1 MNFVP
6 IFVPTGRASGRNQGY
21 SEAFNKISRR
31 EEYAVGRFLANN
43 EEFRRG
49 VDEGIAQLRAAV
61 GDVDKAVSMDDIDPV
76 GGKWLLSLSYTK
88 ASAEQA
94 PSLRATAKDYV
105 LNTFALGEGAVADSY
120 YEYIGRSDDIAGQF
134 KVGQA
139 LDYIGT
145 LDDQAMYTL
154 GLETAKNSILSGLEE
169 YSTDE
174 EHAWNSLDDEL
185 PDMSRYEQ
193 ECVWTASMEYA
204 GKLLEKVQAGLKSAG
219 TAQQAV
225 LAPAQ
230 PI

>member
-1 MNFVP
+1 MSFVP
-6 IFVPTGRASGRNQGY
+6 ILVPTGRASGRNQGY

-61 GDVDKAVSMDDIDPV
+61 GDVDKAVNISEIEPA
-76 GGKWLLSLSYTK
+76 GGKWRLSLSYTK

-94 PSLRATAKDYV
+94 PPLREAAKDYV
-105 LNTFALGEGAVADSY
+105 LSTFALGEGAVADSY

-134 KVGQA
+134 EVGQA

-154 GLETAKNSILSGLEE
+154 GLETAKSTILGGLEE
-169 YSTDE
+169 YSSDE
-174 EHAWNSLDDEL
+174 EHSWNWFEDEL
-185 PDMSRYEQ
+185 PDMSRYEH
-193 ECVWTASMEYA
+193 ECVWTAFMDYA
-204 GKLLEKVQAGLKSAG
+204 GKLLEKVQAGMKSAG
-219 TAQQAV
+219 TAQQAA
-225 LAPAQ
+225 LAPV
-230 PI
+230 